1 MRRFFRGVS
10 QLLSRGAPSNLRTAL
25 RYSLRGLTRACREH
39 AFRLELALSVP
50 ILPLALLLGDS
61 GAEKALLACSWL
73 LVLIVELLN
82 TAVEAVVDL
91 AHPGRHELAA
101 AAKDLGSAA
110 VLLSLFAAALVWA
123 CILFF

>member
-10 QLLSRGAPSNLRTAL
+10 QLLSRASPGNLRAAL

-61 GAEKALLACSWL
+61 GAEKALLAGSWP
-73 LVLIVELLN
+73 LVPIVELLN

-110 VLLSLFAAALVWA
+110 VLLSLFAAALVWL